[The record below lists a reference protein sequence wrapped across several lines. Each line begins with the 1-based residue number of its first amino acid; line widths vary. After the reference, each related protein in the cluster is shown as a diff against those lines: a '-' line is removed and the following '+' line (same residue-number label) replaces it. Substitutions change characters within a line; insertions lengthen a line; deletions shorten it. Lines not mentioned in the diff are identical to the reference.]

1 MSLENQ
7 KHAIDP
13 AEPVLSPD
21 FSARVIGRMRAERRR
36 RTNRRRASL
45 AMACAFAAALAIYL
59 AAGAPTPAL
68 QSPDPTQAANELATE
83 QQAWP
88 FDAAANQTV
97 GGYFFPD
104 FGAMT
109 GYESDYQGSAGVSL
123 DTMLGFDQDTAV
135 VMDVSGS

>member
-1 MSLENQ
+1 MSLEVE
-7 KHAIDP
+7 KHATDP

-21 FSARVIGRMRAERRR
+21 FSARVMRRVRAERR
-36 RTNRRRASL
+36 RTNRRRAAL
-45 AMACAFAAALAIYL
+45 ATACALAVGLAIYL
-59 AAGAPTPAL
+59 AAGAFTPAL
-68 QSPDPTQAANELATE
+68 QSPDATLAANELATE

-104 FGAMT
+104 FASMT

-123 DTMLGFDQDTAV
+123 DTILGFDQDTNA
-135 VMDVSGS
+135 VMDASGS